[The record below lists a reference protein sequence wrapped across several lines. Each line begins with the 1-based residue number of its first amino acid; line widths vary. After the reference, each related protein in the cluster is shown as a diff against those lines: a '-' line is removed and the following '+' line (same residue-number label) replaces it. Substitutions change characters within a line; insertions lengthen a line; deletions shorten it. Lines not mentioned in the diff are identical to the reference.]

1 MQSATQ
7 DATPLRFNPASPEF
21 RQNPYPL
28 YERLRREAPGLRTL
42 GMLVLTRHEDVEAF
56 LKSRHLSVGAIPRT
70 IASAAQRLQTQDMA
84 QALEFIRGSVVFT
97 DNPQHARLR
106 RLIGQAYSAQA
117 LAGLEALVDAQVL
130 ALLQE
135 AEHDAAQRGGPGA
148 RQGAA
153 IDLDFAQQVA
163 ARLPLNVLC
172 AWMGVPLADRARIAR
187 QIHVLRYL
195 LDPGMLRREQLESAR
210 DALADLMDYFTRHVR
225 DVRGAET
232 QAGAGQAAASL
243 VALLQGARSGDD
255 RLSPTEVAYACIMSF
270 VAGNETTQ
278 CLAANTLAALH
289 LFPAQM
295 ALLRASPAL
304 AGGAVEESI
313 RFETPLQMTKRLALE
328 DVQINGHAVAAGE
341 QVLLCLGAANRD
353 ARRFGRP
360 DAFDITRPD
369 SGHVGFGHGM
379 HACLGGA
386 LSRLQVVRL
395 LQAFLA
401 RYESSELLDEADG
414 CRTLNSLLRTWE
426 HLHLR
431 LHLRRDAR
439 ETADSSHRPI
449 S

>member
-7 DATPLRFNPASPEF
+7 DAAPLRFNPASPEF
-21 RQNPYPL
+21 RRNPYPF
-28 YERLRREAPGLRTL
+28 YDRLRLEAPGLRTL
-42 GMLVLTRHEDVEAF
+42 GMLVLTRHEDVEPF

-70 IASAAQRLQTQDMA
+70 IASTADRLQAQDMS
-84 QALEFIRGSVVFT
+84 QVLEFIRGSVVFT

-117 LAGLEALVDAQVL
+117 LAGLETLVDAQVL

-135 AEHDAAQRGGPGA
+135 AEQEVGQGPRGKVVEV
-148 RQGAA
+148 
-153 IDLDFAQQVA
+153 DFAQQVA

-172 AWMGVPLADRARIAR
+172 AWMEVPVQDRARIAR
-187 QIHVLRYL
+187 QIHALRYL

-210 DALADLMDYFTRHVR
+210 QALAELTDYFMRHACGTGVGR
-225 DVRGAET
+225 QG
-232 QAGAGQAAASL
+232 ASL
-243 VALLQGARSGDD
+243 LALLQGARSGND
-255 RLSPTEVAYACIMSF
+255 RLSTTEAAYACIMSF

-278 CLAANTLAALH
+278 CLVANTLAALH

-295 ALLRASPAL
+295 ALLRADPAL
-304 AGGAVEESI
+304 AAGAVEESI

-328 DVQINGHAVAAGE
+328 DLEINGHAVAAGE

-353 ARRFGRP
+353 ARRFDRP
-360 DAFDITRPD
+360 DEFDITRPD
-369 SGHVGFGHGM
+369 GGHVGFGHGM

-386 LSRLQVVRL
+386 LSRLQAVRL
-395 LQAFLA
+395 LEVFLA
-401 RYESSELLDEADG
+401 RYESSQLLDEAGG

-431 LHLRRDAR
+431 LHMRRDAR
-439 ETADSSHRPI
+439 ETADSSNRPL
-449 S
+449 SWT